1 MSSTMIEINGITKTY
16 YLGDQSLTVLNDVSV
31 SIKSGE
37 FVAIMGPSG
46 SGKSTL
52 MNIIGLLDTVTSGS
66 YTLESK
72 KVSDL
77 SENDQAE
84 VRSRRIGFVFQ
95 MFNLLP
101 RMNSLRQVM
110 QPLLYQG
117 YTRDEAQAKAIEALE
132 AVGLVD
138 RMHHMPNELSG
149 GQRQRTAIARALVT
163 DPALILADE
172 PTGALDSHT
181 GDEIMKLLAELNSK
195 GVTIVMVTHEPHI
208 AAFAKRS
215 IHILDGQIASQTT

>member
-1 MSSTMIEINGITKTY
+1 MIELKNITKTY
-16 YLGDQSLTVLNDVSV
+16 ILGTQQLRVLKDVSLTIN
-31 SIKSGE
+31 SGE

-52 MNIIGLLDTVTSGS
+52 MNIIGLLDTPTTGS
-66 YTLESK
+66 YILEK
-72 KVSDL
+72 KIVSDL
-77 SENDQAE
+77 SDNAQAE

-101 RMNSLRQVM
+101 RMNGLKQVM

-117 YTRDEAQAKAIEALE
+117 VPRAEAIERAKE
-132 AVGLVD
+132 ACIEVGLAD
-138 RMHHMPNELSG
+138 RSHHLPNELSG
-149 GQRQRTAIARALVT
+149 GQRQRVAIARALVT
-163 DPALILADE
+163 KPALILADE

-181 GDEIMKLLAELNSK
+181 GNEIMDLLKKLNEN

-208 AAFAKRS
+208 AAYAHRT
-215 IHILDGQIASQTT
+215 IHILDGQIEPK

>member
-1 MSSTMIEINGITKTY
+1 MIEINGITKTY

>member
-1 MSSTMIEINGITKTY
+1 VLKGIT
-16 YLGDQSLTVLNDVSV
+16 LTINE
-31 SIKSGE
+31 GE

-52 MNIIGLLDTVTSGS
+52 MNIIGLLDTVTSGA
-66 YTLESK
+66 YKLENK
-72 KVSDL
+72 KVSSL

-117 YTRDEAQAKAIEALE
+117 IPRHEAMQKADEACK
-132 AVGLVD
+132 AVGLED
-138 RMHHMPNELSG
+138 RMHHLPNELSG
-149 GQRQRTAIARALVT
+149 GQRQRVAIARALVT
-163 DPALILADE
+163 NPALILADE
-172 PTGALDSHT
+172 PTGALDSQT
-181 GDEIMKLLAELNSK
+181 GQEIMDLLDNLNK
-195 GVTIVMVTHEPHI
+195 NDVTIVMVTHEPHI
-208 AAFAKRS
+208 ADYASRR
-215 IHILDGQIASQTT
+215 IHILDGQIDPK